1 MQVAFFSIEILET
14 PNSFVKI
21 GPVLELKD
29 VASFIKFFFIE
40 NDAA

>member
-29 VASFIKFFFIE
+29 VASFINFFFIE